1 MKVLVIG
8 ASGATGVLAVQKLL
22 DAGHDVTAFVRSEAS
37 IKTQHPKLKVIVGSV
52 RNPDDFDNAVAGHD
66 AVFSTFG
73 PRELKKDDVQE
84 VLMRNMVA
92 AMKKHGV
99 KKLVNLSAW
108 GAGDSR
114 KDSTFIFSII
124 RATLLKNIFDDKDR
138 GEVILKDSGL
148 DYVSVRPGQLTN
160 GKPRKTPVKAS
171 LDPKGIEAKLDRED
185 LATFMVAQ
193 LTDPTWNG
201 KSPLIGY

>member
-8 ASGATGVLAVQKLL
+8 ASGATGVLSVQKLL
-22 DAGHDVTAFVRSEAS
+22 DAGHDVTAFARTEAS
-37 IKTQHPKLKVIVGSV
+37 IKTQHPKLKIALGNVK
-52 RNPDDFDNAVAGHD
+52 DAAALDKAVEGQD
-66 AVFSTFG
+66 AVFSVFG
-73 PRELKKDDVQE
+73 PRELKKDDAQE
-84 VLMRNMVA
+84 QFMKNIVA
-92 AMKKHGV
+92 SMKKHGV

-114 KDSTFIFSII
+114 QHMTFIFSII
-124 RATLLKNIFDDKDR
+124 RATMLKNIFDDKDR
-138 GEVILKDSGL
+138 GEILLANSGL
-148 DYVSVRPGQLTN
+148 DYVSVRPGQLSN

-171 LDPKGIEAKLDRED
+171 LDPKGIEGKLDRED

-193 LTDPTWNG
+193 LTDSTWNG